1 MKTNELST
9 ELKILEAANSL
20 FLQLGYH
27 GTTLQQIAT
36 KASVNTAAIH
46 YYFRTKENI
55 YSIILL
61 NNLSLL
67 LNALNQN
74 RFFSVQKSD
83 LPFTTDVTQNI
94 DTERIVWFLVN
105 ETRTNNLFIKEM
117 IRTNNKLGNL
127 ITSIFSY
134 PENVDAIKNM
144 IISQLDEIID
154 RILPD
159 NSDLIEQSLNS
170 I

>member
-1 MKTNELST
+1 
-9 ELKILEAANSL
+9 
-20 FLQLGYH
+20 
-27 GTTLQQIAT
+27 
-36 KASVNTAAIH
+36 
-46 YYFRTKENI
+46 
-55 YSIILL
+55 
-61 NNLSLL
+61 
-67 LNALNQN
+67 
-74 RFFSVQKSD
+74 
-83 LPFTTDVTQNI
+83 
-94 DTERIVWFLVN
+94 
-105 ETRTNNLFIKEM
+105 M